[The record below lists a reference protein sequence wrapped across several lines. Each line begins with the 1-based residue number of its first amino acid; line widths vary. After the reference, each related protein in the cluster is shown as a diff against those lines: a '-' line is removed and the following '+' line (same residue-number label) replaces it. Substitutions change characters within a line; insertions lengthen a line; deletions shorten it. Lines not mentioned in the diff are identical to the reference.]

1 MTRIVVIGGIE
12 STFRN
17 AQVLHDL
24 GEEIVMFYTR
34 GPNSPGWEG
43 VAMIDRSLYPFAAK
57 VPITEVNGNINDHT
71 AEIRSLA
78 PDFMYSLG
86 WQQIYRKG
94 LMEVSPIIGI
104 HESLLPKGAGAVPLA
119 NAILHG
125 FEETGCTLFWLD
137 GGMDSGPIIGQLKMR
152 HSPRTATATQLYE
165 EAIEIGEKLLRMH
178 VPYID
183 AGIAPAIPQDTSSRT
198 EYGKVVW
205 SDWSAERV
213 SRARTYPYA

>member
-1 MTRIVVIGGIE
+1 MARVVVIGGIE

-24 GEEIVMFYTR
+24 GEDIAMFYTR

-57 VPITEVNGNINDHT
+57 VPITEVNGTINDHA
-71 AEIRSLA
+71 AEIRTLT
-78 PDFMYSLG
+78 PDFIYSLG
-86 WQQIYRKG
+86 WQQIYREDI
-94 LMEVSPIIGI
+94 MNVCPVVGI

-137 GGMDSGPIIGQLKMR
+137 GGMDSGPIIAQLKMR
-152 HSPRTATATQLYE
+152 HSPRTATATQLYS
-165 EAIEIGEKLLRMH
+165 EAMEIGATLLTMY
-178 VPYID
+178 VPHIN
-183 AGIAPAIPQDTSSRT
+183 AGTAPAIPQDKSSRT

-205 SDWSAERV
+205 SDWEAEKIA
-213 SRARTYPYA
+213 RARTYPYA

>member
-1 MTRIVVIGGIE
+1 MARIVVIGGIE

-24 GEEIVMFYTR
+24 REDIVMFYTR

-43 VAMIDRSLYPFAAK
+43 VALIDRSLYPFAAK
-57 VPITEVNGNINDHT
+57 VPTTEVNGNINDHA
-71 AEIRSLA
+71 AEIRTLA
-78 PDFMYSLG
+78 PDFIYSLG
-86 WQQIYRKG
+86 WQQIYRKDI
-94 LMEVSPIIGI
+94 MNICPVVGI

-137 GGMDSGPIIGQLKMR
+137 GGMDTGPIIGQLKMR

-165 EAIEIGEKLLRMH
+165 EAMEIGAALLQMYVSH
-178 VPYID
+178 IN
-183 AGIAPAIPQDTSSRT
+183 AGTAPAIPQDKSCRT

-205 SDWSAERV
+205 SDWEAEKIA
-213 SRARTYPYA
+213 RARTYPYA

>member
-1 MTRIVVIGGIE
+1 MARIVVIGGIE

-17 AQVLHDL
+17 AQVLYEL
-24 GEEIVMFYTR
+24 GEEIAMFYTR
-34 GPNSPGWEG
+34 GAHSPGWEG

-57 VPITEVNGNINDHT
+57 VPITEVNGNVNDHVE
-71 AEIRSLA
+71 EIRDLA
-78 PDFMYSLG
+78 PAFIYSLG
-86 WQQIYRKG
+86 WQQMYRKS
-94 LMEVSPIIGI
+94 LMAICPVIGI

-152 HSPRTATATQLYE
+152 HSPRSATATQLYE
-165 EAIEIGEKLLRMH
+165 EAMEIGGKLLRMY
-178 VPYID
+178 VPHIN
-183 AGIAPAIPQDTSSRT
+183 AGTAPAIPQDRSSRT
-198 EYGKVVW
+198 EYGKVTW
-205 SDWSAERV
+205 TDWDEERV